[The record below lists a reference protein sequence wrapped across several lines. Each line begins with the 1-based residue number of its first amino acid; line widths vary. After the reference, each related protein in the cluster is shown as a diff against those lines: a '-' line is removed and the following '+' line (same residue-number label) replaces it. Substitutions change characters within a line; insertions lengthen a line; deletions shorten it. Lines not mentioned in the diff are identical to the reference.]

1 MPATVNELG
10 EFLRRERELRH
21 IDLGE
26 VAEATRISRRYLEAI
41 EEDQYDRLPGEAF
54 VRGFIRS
61 YVKYIGLD
69 PAATMLMYERA
80 RSTQES
86 TPARMVRMPPRRRAS
101 NPRPLLWLLGAAVV
115 VVGGI
120 LVGLATFLGAP
131 RSWQSTLVPDREKPP
146 APTTTA
152 PLILTAIADSDT
164 WLRISIDGKEEDD
177 ILLRAGQAT
186 RWKGNERF
194 VLSIGNVRGTRLML
208 NAREITLPLPPQNV
222 LRSYTLSRDMLP

>member
-1 MPATVNELG
+1 MPATVNDLG

-21 IDLGE
+21 IDLDE
-26 VAEATRISRRYLEAI
+26 VAEATKISRRYLEAI

-69 PAATMLMYERA
+69 PAETMLMYEQA
-80 RSTQES
+80 RFTQDS
-86 TPARMVRMPPRRRAS
+86 IPARMVRMPPARLAS
-101 NPRPLLWLLGAAVV
+101 KPRLLLWLLGAALV

-120 LVGLATFLGAP
+120 LVSLATFLETP
-131 RSWQSTLVPDREKPP
+131 RAFRSTLLPGREQSPP
-146 APTTTA
+146 LTTTA

-186 RWKGNERF
+186 KWKGNERF
-194 VLSIGNVRGTRLML
+194 VLSIGNVRGTRLTL
-208 NAREITLPLPPQNV
+208 NAREITIPLPPQNV